1 MQDYLKKYLDS
12 PVKKNKVN
20 SNVVY
25 RKVNIVDN
33 DNID

>member
-12 PVKKNKVN
+12 PEKKYKVN